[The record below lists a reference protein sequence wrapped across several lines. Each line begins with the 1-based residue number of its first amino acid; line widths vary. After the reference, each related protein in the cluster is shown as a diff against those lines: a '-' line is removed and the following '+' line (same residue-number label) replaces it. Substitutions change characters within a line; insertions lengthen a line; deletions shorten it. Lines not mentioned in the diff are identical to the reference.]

1 MNKAYV
7 DLILSRISAVATQQ
21 DRQTDKLSELGRKV
35 DKLAALLE
43 RIDARLARIEKQQ
56 TR

>member
-1 MNKAYV
+1 MNNAYV

-21 DRQTDKLSELGRKV
+21 DRQTDKLSELRREFI
-35 DKLAALLE
+35 DLAALLE

-56 TR
+56 AR

>member
-1 MNKAYV
+1 MNNAYV

-21 DRQTDKLSELGRKV
+21 DRQTEKLGKLRRELK
-35 DKLAALLE
+35 DLAALLE
-43 RIDARLARIEKQQ
+43 RIDTRLERIEKRP

>member
-1 MNKAYV
+1 MNNAYV

-21 DRQTDKLSELGRKV
+21 DRQTDKLSELRREV
-35 DKLAALLE
+35 DKIAVLLE

-56 TR
+56 SR